1 MQDENALAAEIGWDR
16 VRSMT
21 PNHVNERIQ
30 REMEGELAHLKG
42 RPKEEVQRRMFELER
57 EWNVD
62 QALMTNLAVL
72 GVAGVLAG
80 AFHKRSWLVAPAV
93 QLGFLL
99 MHASQGWC
107 PPTGIFRRLGFRT
120 QNEIRTERE
129 ILARHLAEEHGEQAR
144 KDAA

>member
-1 MQDENALAAEIGWDR
+1 MKTNGRARVSRRHGNVIAQNFRDNPRRLPMQDENALAAEIGGDR

-80 AFHKRSWLVAPAV
+80 AFHKRSWLVAPAI

-107 PPTGIFRRLGFRT
+107 PPTGIFRRL
-120 QNEIRTERE
+120 
-129 ILARHLAEEHGEQAR
+129 
-144 KDAA
+144 